1 MTRLALGALAAA
13 LSLPIAAATAT
24 LVTAGPPWISIEHPV
39 NPYDPATRG
48 AFLMVNAF
56 HHGTPVGIPVS
67 GTAEGLVD
75 GQRRSVKLEFGR
87 TSRTGV
93 YALRKQWPDQ
103 GLWTLVISV
112 SQGEDDA
119 ATAVVDIGTDGSVA
133 KVAVPTHRQAEW
145 TLPSKV
151 AMADVDASLRAR
163 AREVARR

>member
-1 MTRLALGALAAA
+1 MTRLVLGALAAA
-13 LSLPIAAATAT
+13 LGFPLAAPTSTSVA
-24 LVTAGPPWISIEHPV
+24 AGPPWISIEHPV

-93 YALRKQWPDQ
+93 YALRQQWPGQ

-119 ATAVVDIGTDGSVA
+119 ATAVVDLGVDGSVA
-133 KVAVPTHRQAEW
+133 KVAVPTRQQGEW
-145 TLPSKV
+145 TLPAKV
-151 AMADVDASLRAR
+151 ALADVDASLRAR